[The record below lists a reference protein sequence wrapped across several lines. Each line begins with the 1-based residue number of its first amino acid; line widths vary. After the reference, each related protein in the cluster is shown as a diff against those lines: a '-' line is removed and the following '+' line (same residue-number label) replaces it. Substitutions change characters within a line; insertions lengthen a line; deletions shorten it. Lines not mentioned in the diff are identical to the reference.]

1 MQAAEREREQ
11 AICEKRGRESDG
23 GVNPSEGVKDSQARE
38 EGKEALCSGRQGGRE
53 NENVFPKQMRLIK
66 TDFPI
71 LSCLDSNVGH

>member
-1 MQAAEREREQ
+1 MAESGNRLFV
-11 AICEKRGRESDG
+11 KRESDG
-23 GVNPSEGVKDSQARE
+23 GVNQSEGVKDSEARE
-38 EGKEALCSGRQGGRE
+38 GGKEALCSGRQGGRE